1 MWVSIF
7 MLLLLTVYIFLQLR
21 MIWEPVCVLLKSIL
35 IPLAIAVF
43 ITYLLLPVVEKIHRA
58 GVPRTLSILLI
69 LFSVFC
75 RSRLRFLQRGADP
88 H

>member
-35 IPLAIAVF
+35 IPLVIAVF

-69 LFSVFC
+69 YVLFLPVSATP
-75 RSRLRFLQRGADP
+75 LQRGADP